1 MLISDLFKLRVEKL
15 LFGLSHAACWP
26 ALIRGSAPS
35 VEHYEAVRNLNVD
48 LILDVGA
55 NRGQFSLLC
64 LHVCPGIPIHAY
76 EPLNQEAAIYRSL
89 SSEWS
94 NVHCHEFALGASDNT
109 QSMHVSGRADSS
121 SLLPIGDLQ
130 QELYPATREVGAR
143 NVRVVALDSLPEH
156 WSGAKRALLKIDVQ
170 GYELNV
176 LKGARKALKHMA
188 YIYVECSE
196 VELYAGQALR
206 PEVQAFLEENG
217 FRLERRHNEQWHKG
231 QLVQADYLFC
241 RASG

>member
-1 MLISDLFKLRVEKL
+1 MKTSIQKLMWCTVRPKL
-15 LFGLSHAACWP
+15 WRHVL
-26 ALIRGSAPS
+26 RGVAPS
-35 VEHYEAVRNLNVD
+35 IEHKQVVRNVGID
-48 LILDVGA
+48 SVFDVGA

-64 LHVCPGIPIHAY
+64 KLERPSLSIWAY
-76 EPLNQEAAIYRSL
+76 EPLSSEALVYRSVL
-89 SSEWS
+89 SNYSHVQLYEY
-94 NVHCHEFALGASDNT
+94 ALGSEFSAT
-109 QSMHVSGRADSS
+109 RMHISGRADSS
-121 SLLPIGDLQ
+121 SLLPIGSLQ
-130 QELYPATREVGAR
+130 RNWYPATAEVGTAD
-143 NVRVVALDSLPEH
+143 VRVVPLDSLPEH
-156 WSGAKRALLKIDVQ
+156 WSEATRGLLKIDVQ